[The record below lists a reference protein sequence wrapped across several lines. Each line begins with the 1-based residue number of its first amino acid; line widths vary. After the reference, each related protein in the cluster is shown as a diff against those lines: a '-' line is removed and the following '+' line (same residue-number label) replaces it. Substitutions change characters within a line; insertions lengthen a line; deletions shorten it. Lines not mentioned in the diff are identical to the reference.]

1 MRKILLTTI
10 FVSIAGVLSA
20 QEDSLQIEQYSV
32 EELSDSLDGDFGL
45 ELEETVVI
53 GYGTVKRGDLTSS
66 VASAKAEDIMKQP
79 ATTAMQSLQGKL
91 SGVNILNTDA
101 PGATPT
107 VIIRGM
113 GTALGGKSPLY
124 VVDGLVVPN
133 INNINPNDIQS
144 IDVLKDAASSA
155 IYGVRGANG
164 VVIVTTKKGK
174 GKTRITYDAYA
185 GVRNAMNTV
194 DMASAQEYVQYFNEA
209 EAASGGTEFLS
220 SSQPYNTDWFEEV
233 LNTGL
238 FFNNS
243 VAISGSSDNF
253 GYYFAIDHFAEEG
266 ILKDNKFK
274 RTTVRNNNDYKLF
287 DNRLR
292 ISQNISASFT
302 HEIPK
307 PFGTIDLAYRQSPLM
322 PVTFADGTWG
332 VPNYNVETGIAG
344 PIGQPMNSHGNP
356 VANLYFN
363 NEKINTTTLQGNLE
377 ATLDII
383 DGLSVTSRAGATK
396 YWYNKRAFAPL
407 LDQWL
412 AADPTRT
419 EDQYTGNINSL
430 AFNEIETFRW
440 SWENF
445 LTYNKSF
452 GNHNLTAVAGVS
464 AEEKSIGFF
473 RDVTGYNVPAQE
485 QYWEIDH
492 AEGDR
497 VINRSNNYTKVAYAS
512 YFGRLQY
519 NFDKRYYL
527 TAIVRRDGSSNFYDN
542 KEYWA
547 TFPSVSAAW
556 TISNEEFLKD
566 NGVVNF
572 LKLRGGWGKLGNDEV
587 RFNYTSLYTSGESNS
602 SNYVFGPGQD
612 LIYGAYVG
620 SPAADISWEIVKEY
634 GGGIDFEFLSGKL
647 FGTAD
652 YYNKTTENA
661 ILEITPVLSS
671 GSTEKYLDHA
681 AEVVNKGYEFS
692 LGWRD
697 QTSSGLRYSVS
708 GNINFNDNEITN
720 VLSGYGGMTG
730 GSLGNGRLTKR
741 LEAGQE
747 LGAWWMYEVE
757 GVWQTEEEI
766 ENNPHIAGAQPG
778 YLRYKDNNGDGVID
792 DRDKKFF
799 GGYIPSYTYGV
810 NISLEYKGFDFSV
823 TGYGVGGN
831 KIYNGINNARIGGE
845 NVSMEMF
852 NDRWTGAG
860 TSNTNPGAY
869 RDYEASNYYLE
880 DGDYFRLSNVTLG
893 YNFREIFG
901 AARNMR
907 VYVTAQNLF
916 MITKYSG
923 FTPELTRNTGDQPY
937 GGDPYGTTGVE
948 LSAYPTIRTFLA
960 GVNFEF

>member
-1 MRKILLTTI
+1 MRKILLTSI

-20 QEDSLQIEQYSV
+20 QEDSLRIDQYSV

-45 ELEETVVI
+45 ELEETVVV
-53 GYGTVKRGDLTSS
+53 GYGTQKRGDLTSAVSS
-66 VASAKAEDIMKQP
+66 VKAEDIMKQP

-91 SGVNILNTDA
+91 SGVNVLNSDA

-113 GTALGGKSPLY
+113 GTALNGMNPLY
-124 VVDGLVVPN
+124 IVDGLVVSN

-164 VVIVTTKKGK
+164 VVIVTTKRGR

-185 GVRNAMNTV
+185 GVRNAMNMV
-194 DMASAQEYVQYFNEA
+194 DMAGTQEYVQYFNEA
-209 EAASGGTEFLS
+209 EAAAGGIEFLS
-220 SSQPYNTDWFEEV
+220 TSQPYNTDWFDEV
-233 LNTGL
+233 LNTGM

-253 GYYFAIDHFAEEG
+253 GYYFGVDHFAEEG
-266 ILKDNKFK
+266 ILDDNKFK

-292 ISQNISASFT
+292 ISQNISATFT

-307 PFGTIDLAYRQSPLM
+307 PFGAIDLAYRQSPLM

-332 VPNYNVETGIAG
+332 VPNYNVETGVAG

-377 ATLDII
+377 ATLDIV

-419 EDQYTGNINSL
+419 EAQYTGNKNSL
-430 AFNEIETFRW
+430 TFNEIETFRW

-445 LTYNKSF
+445 VTYTKSF
-452 GNHNLTAVAGVS
+452 GSHNLSAVVGVN
-464 AEEKSIGFF
+464 AEEQSIGFF
-473 RDVTGYNVPAQE
+473 SNMTGYNVPVEE
-485 QYWEIDH
+485 QYWSIHHATGETTIDQ
-492 AEGDR
+492 
-497 VINRSNNYTKVAYAS
+497 NNYTKKSLAS

-519 NFDKRYYL
+519 DFDKRYFI
-527 TAIVRRDGSSNFYDN
+527 TAIIRRDGSSTFYDN
-542 KEYWA
+542 KDFWG
-547 TFPSVSAAW
+547 TFPSISAAW
-556 TISNEEFLKD
+556 NVTNEEFLKD
-566 NGVVNF
+566 NGVINF
-572 LKLRGGWGKLGNDEV
+572 LKLRGGWGKLGNDNIPFIV
-587 RFNYTSLYTSGESNS
+587 NKINTSLESNS
-602 SNYVFGPGQD
+602 ANYVFGPGQD
-612 LIYGAYVG
+612 LIFGAYLG
-620 SPAADISWEIVKEY
+620 SPVKDVSWEIVKEY
-634 GGGIDFEFLSGKL
+634 GGGVDFEFLSGKL

-652 YYNKTTENA
+652 YYHKTTENA
-661 ILEITPVLSS
+661 ILKITPVYSS
-671 GSTEKYLDHA
+671 GFNEDFYDHA
-681 AEVVNKGYEFS
+681 AEIVNKGYEFS

-697 QTSSGLRYSVS
+697 NTSSGLRYSVS
-708 GNINFNDNEITN
+708 GNINFNDNEIVS
-720 VLSGYGGMTG
+720 VLPAYEGMMG

-747 LGAWWMYEVE
+747 LGSWWMYEVE
-757 GVWQTEEEI
+757 GIWQSDEEI
-766 ENNPHIAGAQPG
+766 TNNPHIAGAQPG
-778 YLRYKDNNGDGVID
+778 FLRYKDQNGDGVID

-810 NISLEYKGFDFSV
+810 NLSLEYKGFDFSV

-845 NVSMEMF
+845 NVSMEMY

-893 YNFREIFG
+893 YNFRDMFG

-937 GGDPYGTTGVE
+937 DGNPYGTTGVE